1 MNLKIVTCALFI
13 LVIIALIS
21 YMSIPEQFTNDYKKK
36 IIKENFVVPNKSK
49 NKTFI
54 ETFDGHNNKPSNN
67 TTMRDS
73 EMANEIS
80 NAIRNQEIIGQEQL
94 SSNEIKKEKESV
106 NVKDVLSTSKL
117 NEPEDLIKNSESLNN
132 MFKKLKDSEQ
142 LCTDLQ
148 YRQDKRDEIEENRIL
163 RKSQIQ
169 INEQAKRINELKNIV
184 LHLRKE
190 QLRNDAINK
199 KCQSNNQ
206 KLINTDYNMV
216 KKLSGAGLLKDKSVN
231 VNINVS
237 DELKKLKGLN
247 LNSIIGNHARQ
258 NSNIRPPPS
267 TQQNVDSLPSNVVR
281 DAEGNLVNKDTNKVA
296 KSLSSIYVTPTSL
309 PPITKDEIN
318 KNYDKCNVDK
328 KKYIDIHELQN
339 GVCHGC
345 SPDTL
350 KKNAEKINNDFK

>member
-1 MNLKIVTCALFI
+1 
-13 LVIIALIS
+13 
-21 YMSIPEQFTNDYKKK
+21 
-36 IIKENFVVPNKSK
+36 
-49 NKTFI
+49 
-54 ETFDGHNNKPSNN
+54 
-67 TTMRDS
+67 DS

-94 SSNEIKKEKESV
+94 SSNEIKKEKDAV

-216 KKLSGAGLLKDKSVN
+216 KKLSGAGLLKDKSMN

-247 LNSIIGNHARQ
+247 LKSIIGNHARQ
-258 NSNIRPPPS
+258 N
-267 TQQNVDSLPSNVVR
+267 
-281 DAEGNLVNKDTNKVA
+281 
-296 KSLSSIYVTPTSL
+296 
-309 PPITKDEIN
+309 
-318 KNYDKCNVDK
+318 
-328 KKYIDIHELQN
+328 
-339 GVCHGC
+339 
-345 SPDTL
+345 
-350 KKNAEKINNDFK
+350 